1 MDHARPA
8 VQAGHF
14 LFGPACASRLTLP
27 VRLTRLNGRVS
38 FMTYHRFRTSVL
50 LTAAFGPFFA
60 ALLLPAVQ
68 AQSPTSQSV
77 RNQSSSSQ
85 PAPQEKAPSLIDPA
99 GPTISL
105 VSSEPVFLMAAAL
118 NSCGYDEGL
127 EESAPVR
134 RRVRDEM
141 NKALAKS
148 EEARAARDKVCLYI
162 AQHRMTGTEH
172 DIAQYISLALY
183 LTPPPELETSEELAE
198 MPPDSTQVVE
208 IVPLLRSFISAVD
221 LHGIWLTLRPAYD
234 KEVDQLHDPLSKMIV
249 STDLYLKM
257 PASTYEGRRF
267 IVVIEPMLSPSLV
280 NARIYGT
287 DFVVVVSPVNGQ
299 IRMNDVRHTYLH
311 YVIEPLLNARAN
323 AIDRTQ
329 PILKEVREA
338 PMEFRYRSDT
348 VPLTIECLIKAIEAR
363 TMDTGIP
370 VYKIPANAD
379 RSEIPR
385 YEHERQLYQQKVDAV
400 RVAAVQHD
408 MTQGFVLTQYFY
420 EQLIQFEKDPASLSD
435 TIGEMVYSMDVDQ
448 QVHRARN
455 IEFDK
460 QSDGEVLGRT
470 RPRELTGL
478 DLAEARLASGDVA
491 SASAIAQQALADKSD
506 SLEAVATGARA
517 NFILARAAILN
528 RKPEEAIDRFQ
539 KTLATSKDQR
549 LLAWSHIYLGRM
561 LDLDCKRDEAVS
573 EYQLALTVRDGQ
585 QDTRLAAE
593 RGVKTAYAVKGH
605 SCDDDADDD
614 QPSANPAKPN
624 AATPAGGSAASPGS
638 QKPE

>member
-1 MDHARPA
+1 MARLRSGRGMNVCDPA
-8 VQAGHF
+8 R
-14 LFGPACASRLTLP
+14 ASRLTLP
-27 VRLTRLNGRVS
+27 VRLTRLNGRAS
-38 FMTYHRFRTSVL
+38 FMTHHRFRTSVL
-50 LTAAFGPFFA
+50 LATAFGALFA
-60 ALLLPAVQ
+60 ALSLSAVQ
-68 AQSPTSQSV
+68 AQSPVSQSV

-105 VSSEPVFLMAAAL
+105 VPSEPVFLMAAAL

-134 RRVRDEM
+134 RHVREEI
-141 NKALAKS
+141 NQALAKS
-148 EEARAARDKVCLYI
+148 EEARNARDKVCLYI

-183 LTPPPELETSEELAE
+183 LTPPPELEISEELAQ

-208 IVPLLRSFISAVD
+208 ILPLLRSFISALD
-221 LHGIWLTLRPAYD
+221 LHGIWLTLRPVYD
-234 KEVDQLHDPLSKMIV
+234 KELDQLHDPLSKMIV

-299 IRMNDVRHTYLH
+299 IRMTDVRHTYLH

-329 PILKEVREA
+329 PILKEVRDA

-379 RSEIPR
+379 RSEFPR
-385 YEHERQLYQQKVDAV
+385 YERERQLYLQKVDAV

-470 RPRELTGL
+470 RPRKLTGL

-506 SLEAVATGARA
+506 SLEAVAAGARA
-517 NFILARAAILN
+517 NFILARAAVMTG
-528 RKPEEAIDRFQ
+528 KPDEAIDRFQ

-593 RGVKTAYAVKGH
+593 RGVKSAYAVKGH

-614 QPSANPAKPN
+614 QPIASPPPKPN
-624 AATPAGGSAASPGS
+624 AAAPAGGSGPPQAS